1 LFVVEVKEGMF
12 FFVVEVENEMSVCQ
26 NEVEFFFVVEV
37 ENEMSV
43 CQNEVEYEVE
53 VEVEEEKEILL
64 VGFDRYLESEF
75 SSSAR

>member
-1 LFVVEVKEGMF
+1 
-12 FFVVEVENEMSVCQ
+12 MSICQ
-26 NEVEFFFVVEV
+26 NEL
-37 ENEMSV
+37 
-43 CQNEVEYEVE
+43 EYEIE